1 MARVG
6 LMGLEIPTA
15 GAFAELLAEADPDS
29 EVGTT
34 FRLSEIQA
42 NAILAL
48 SLRNLTG
55 MERDRIAE
63 RARDLSAEIKGHLA
77 ILNDSAVLDGILRT
91 ELAEVKAKYPMER
104 LTRIAASE
112 LDALTDAARI
122 EPQDGV
128 ITLTRSWI
136 GGAPER
142 GTGC

>member
-1 MARVG
+1 MVDEVVRIIRNAADVDMARVG

-63 RARDLSAEIKGHLA
+63 RARDLYAETQGHLA
-77 ILNDSAVLDGILRT
+77 RT
-91 ELAEVKAKYPMER
+91 EER
-104 LTRIAASE
+104 RV
-112 LDALTDAARI
+112 
-122 EPQDGV
+122 GK
-128 ITLTRSWI
+128 
-136 GGAPER
+136 GGGQTVE
-142 GTGC
+142 

>member
-63 RARDLSAEIKGHLA
+63 RARDLSAEIKGHLV
-77 ILNDSAVLDGILRT
+77 IINDPAVLDGILLT
-91 ELAEVKAKYPMER
+91 ELADAKANYLMER
-104 LTRIAASE
+104 LKRISASE
-112 LDALTDAARI
+112 MGEQHAEDRLDRQPVVHTPHRG
-122 EPQDGV
+122 GV
-128 ITLTRSWI
+128 VTSPSST
-136 GGAPER
+136 
-142 GTGC
+142 